1 MALLG
6 YILSDNVC
14 LLFREKE
21 FNLSLHQDPI
31 AWCQAVAKNR
41 VKLITAIALQIL
53 VTIFVLYLFYDSIP
67 ELFMV
72 MSFTDILQKSSL
84 IFFVCIGVPSLYLY
98 AIYQLL
104 KEIKKPD

>member
-1 MALLG
+1 
-6 YILSDNVC
+6 
-14 LLFREKE
+14 
-21 FNLSLHQDPI
+21 LSLHQDPI

-41 VKLITAIALQIL
+41 VKLITAILLQIL
-53 VTIFVLYLFYDSIP
+53 VTLFVLYLFYDSIP

>member
-1 MALLG
+1 M
-6 YILSDNVC
+6 
-14 LLFREKE
+14 
-21 FNLSLHQDPI
+21 SLHQDPI

-41 VKLITAIALQIL
+41 VKLITSIALQIL
-53 VTIFVLYLFYDSIP
+53 LTLFVLYLFNDSIP